1 MTSEVVTKQ
10 DWLVRVVLSGDYV
23 LNFIVDAVNGREAL
37 DEADNIKHLLEV
49 PDDIDRNKEVGWEA
63 VPLARNIRQVRRKYL
78 CGDPIVPQRRHL

>member
-37 DEADNIKHLLEV
+37 DEADNVKHLFEV

-63 VPLARNIRQVRRKYL
+63 VPLARNIRQV
-78 CGDPIVPQRRHL
+78 QRRYL

>member
-49 PDDIDRNKEVGWEA
+49 PDDVDRNKEVGWEA
-63 VPLARNIRQVRRKYL
+63 VPLARNIRQV
-78 CGDPIVPQRRHL
+78 QRRYL